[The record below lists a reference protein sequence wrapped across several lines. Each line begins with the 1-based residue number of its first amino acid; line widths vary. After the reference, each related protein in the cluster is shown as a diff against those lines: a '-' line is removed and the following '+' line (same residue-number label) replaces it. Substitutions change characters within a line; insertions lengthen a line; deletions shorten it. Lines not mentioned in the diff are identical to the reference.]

1 MEVPSRS
8 KTRPHA
14 RHIPDDRNIPNGS
27 KRMAELGDIK
37 TKGAGLREVARAE
50 NVHRYFATPNGTLE
64 VLRGIDLTV
73 TGGRMIAIVGA
84 SGVGKSTF
92 LHVLGGLDPPTKGRV
107 LWGDQSPYELP
118 DEKRSHQR
126 NLKVGFVFQHH
137 HLLPEFTA
145 LENVALPLIIRGDKK
160 KHALEVA
167 NDALSTVG
175 ISARGGHLP
184 GEMSGGEQQRAAV
197 ARAIVTGAPLV
208 IADEPSGNLD
218 RRTAEQLHDLLG
230 TLVREKGCALV
241 VATHNPDL
249 AGRADQ
255 VLSVRDGVLSPMTEK
270 V

>member
-1 MEVPSRS
+1 
-8 KTRPHA
+8 
-14 RHIPDDRNIPNGS
+14 
-27 KRMAELGDIK
+27 MADLGDIK
-37 TKGAGLREVARAE
+37 TKGDGLGEVARVE
-50 NVHRYFATPNGTLE
+50 NLHRYFTTPNGTLE

-73 TGGRMIAIVGA
+73 TGGRMIALVGA

-92 LHVLGGLDPPTKGRV
+92 LHVLGGLDPPTMGRV

-118 DEKRSHQR
+118 DEKRAYQR
-126 NLKVGFVFQHH
+126 NLTVGFVFQHH

-160 KHALEVA
+160 KHALDVA
-167 NDALSTVG
+167 DHALSTVG
-175 ISARGGHLP
+175 LSERGGHLP

-255 VLSVRDGVLSPMTEK
+255 VLSVRDGVLSPVKKE